1 MDNSLV
7 VHLEGTNEELL
18 LGYVYT
24 RPDQNRSELNRIGS
38 AFVYM
43 ELFGTGPGVYTGPFW
58 NPSGTDPTLDL
69 QNSGSSFGS
78 VPGPVPKRSRV
89 NRRPIRSDFRTGS
102 IWNWSR
108 TCKHSLGHACECA
121 LLLFTRPVHKKST
134 QYAMHS
140 FSKNKKA
147 STYFH
152 T

>member
-78 VPGPVPKRSRV
+78 VPGPVPERSCV
-89 NRRPIRSDFRTGS
+89 NRRPIRSDFRIGS

-108 TCKHSLGHACECA
+108 VNIA
-121 LLLFTRPVHKKST
+121 LVTPANARYCCLIHQASPQKINPVRNALF
-134 QYAMHS
+134 
-140 FSKNKKA
+140 
-147 STYFH
+147 
-152 T
+152 